1 VSKHAPLARGSP
13 CPPES
18 FARREPEER
27 EERAYV
33 QVSDFLFTSTMVNYR
48 ISVISARRIYSY
60 GDAARK
66 SPLVLT
72 SREKRG
78 TVAGAIIGAIVT
90 IESHYRGIMCSAA
103 RNSERVDA
111 PPPLSRRLA
120 AAGRLEGREID
131 SFLRARLSPCSP
143 APPPPRVSRLSS
155 CPRASCSSRWK
166 VSTRGRARFSYAG
179 NKKGTT
185 ALSSNG
191 RRF

>member
-18 FARREPEER
+18 FARREPGEG
-27 EERAYV
+27 EERAYI
-33 QVSDFLFTSTMVNYR
+33 QVSDFLFTSAMVNYR
-48 ISVISARRIYSY
+48 ISVIFARRIYSY

-66 SPLVLT
+66 PPLVLT

-131 SFLRARLSPCSP
+131 SFLRARLSAPRSLPRSSPPPSVSP
-143 APPPPRVSRLSS
+143 ASLPVRALPVHPGGKFRPEVELVSLTREIK
-155 CPRASCSSRWK
+155 RA
-166 VSTRGRARFSYAG
+166 
-179 NKKGTT
+179 
-185 ALSSNG
+185 
-191 RRF
+191 